1 MRIHMNNG
9 YYLSTYLHINEVA
22 HLTGMRIRHD
32 QNVSLWHK
40 NGDKIDLVHYWELER
55 ITGLKKNNRSLFTVE
70 QARELLDS
78 LLAEYR
84 LTLNDMQAI
93 WGTPQLQ
100 SAHDYHSI
108 EEVRDISYHSL
119 CHLYSALLM
128 DTDLFY
134 QEDILGL
141 SLDGGPDSVID
152 LQVSKKNYYAGCV
165 SRKGNVNLMPL
176 VSPGFIWT

>member
-70 QARELLDS
+70 QARELLRMGRIWLLSSKFWRVIRLSRFFGVMKRIVSS
-78 LLAEYR
+78 LR
-84 LTLNDMQAI
+84 
-93 WGTPQLQ
+93 
-100 SAHDYHSI
+100 
-108 EEVRDISYHSL
+108 RISNFPKRRST
-119 CHLYSALLM
+119 S
-128 DTDLFY
+128 F
-134 QEDILGL
+134 
-141 SLDGGPDSVID
+141 
-152 LQVSKKNYYAGCV
+152 SKIRY
-165 SRKGNVNLMPL
+165 VN
-176 VSPGFIWT
+176 

>member
-1 MRIHMNNG
+1 MNNG

-108 EEVRDISYHSL
+108 EEVRDILPQS
-119 CHLYSALLM
+119 
-128 DTDLFY
+128 
-134 QEDILGL
+134 L
-141 SLDGGPDSVID
+141 SLVFCVADGHRFVLSGRYSGAFVRWW
-152 LQVSKKNYYAGCV
+152 AGQ
-165 SRKGNVNLMPL
+165 RH
-176 VSPGFIWT
+176 